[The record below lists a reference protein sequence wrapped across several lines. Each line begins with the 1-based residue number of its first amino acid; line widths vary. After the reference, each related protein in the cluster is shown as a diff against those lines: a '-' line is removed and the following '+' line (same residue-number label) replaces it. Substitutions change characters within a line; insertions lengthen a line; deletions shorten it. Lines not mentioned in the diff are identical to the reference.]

1 MSWYDFGHKEAAFTA
16 YLPEGKKT
24 IDTGFYYQELV
35 AMGGWYFHPVP
46 GSGQRSFY
54 NRVYINP
61 VREDVERFKLDTRA
75 SMFINLSKTKFGKLE
90 IKIDRNMFR
99 DGEDDDS
106 MILRNWESYFDHI
119 SNVVVKSWIVLF
131 PSDRNDDAVMFG
143 KRSEAIEF
151 MALKSRTLSDNLR
164 KKYGIQLYSPH
175 SEKPEL
181 DISAVIDL

>member
-1 MSWYDFGHKEAAFTA
+1 MS
-16 YLPEGKKT
+16 
-24 IDTGFYYQELV
+24 
-35 AMGGWYFHPVP
+35 
-46 GSGQRSFY
+46 
-54 NRVYINP
+54 
-61 VREDVERFKLDTRA
+61 
-75 SMFINLSKTKFGKLE
+75 INLSKTKFGKLE